1 MANVAVT
8 VASVGDFVINIAVV
22 VVIQVVVVD
31 AHVVDAVDAVV
42 NVVAVLV
49 AGAGG
54 AGGAGDAAGGVVVSS
69 CNTMPT
75 ARRSSALY
83 APKAELQ
90 QTISGCI
97 LKENDSGRAHDI
109 SG

>member
-49 AGAGG
+49 AG